1 MDRITY
7 NLSTTIQNWLSQ
19 WPSKWLI
26 NPIHGHQTIR
36 KLMIKID
43 YPWNVGGLKLSDAF
57 PLKFHMV
64 LDWSI
69 LPSLCRTCFGLAM
82 AWAARSHGTSSW
94 ASTFVSI
101 WDVIRIIDPQPQ
113 PNSTI
118 DPQLIHIESIE
129 MCFFSIHNWSTATPQ
144 PQPPQPPQPMTHGT
158 PSHPSWV
165 VSSTWTRMLR
175 AGTGH
180 KRLGQVHHG
189 VNRL

>member
-1 MDRITY
+1 MAIKQYGNWWLKLITHEM
-7 NLSTTIQNWLSQ
+7 L
-19 WPSKWLI
+19 
-26 NPIHGHQTIR
+26 
-36 KLMIKID
+36 
-43 YPWNVGGLKLSDAF
+43 GGLKLSDAF

-129 MCFFSIHNWSTATPQ
+129 MFFFYPQLIHSHNRHNRHNPWHTAHLHIRVESSRQHGHVCCAPEQATSASGRST
-144 PQPPQPPQPMTHGT
+144 MG
-158 PSHPSWV
+158 
-165 VSSTWTRMLR
+165 STGCNQLALTNIFNIQL
-175 AGTGH
+175 
-180 KRLGQVHHG
+180 
-189 VNRL
+189 